1 MSNNVGSK
9 IITKILIVAR
19 KKYPSLIPRVS
30 LPEHGVAVARHH
42 LAGLE
47 QLPDVVFKLV
57 VGGLQ
62 PELLGH
68 LGGKTTT
75 LKNNVLMICK
85 KRISRTSCETSGYEN
100 TSHEVRHF
108 L

>member
-1 MSNNVGSK
+1 M
-9 IITKILIVAR
+9 
-19 KKYPSLIPRVS
+19 
-30 LPEHGVAVARHH
+30 AVARHH

-75 LKNNVLMICK
+75 FKNNVLMICK
-85 KRISRTSCETSGYEN
+85 TEILKLAVKHQGMKILLMRYDTFCDARIM
-100 TSHEVRHF
+100 
-108 L
+108 